1 VRRSGLRMAP
11 IAPWAHC
18 HPQDQKETTMTSDDI
33 EREREAFKKIR
44 DAFPHL
50 SEDEVKELI
59 EQAFRVAH
67 DENLMRELDEL
78 ADISGT

>member
-1 VRRSGLRMAP
+1 
-11 IAPWAHC
+11 
-18 HPQDQKETTMTSDDI
+18 MTSDDI